1 MDNFV
6 TDYVYFDDSSNEF
19 KNVNIKINIIK
30 EKFVIEISSN
40 DILKDSCVLEI
51 LKQLNN
57 NLTKKLRIS
66 LVEECEIFV
75 IDKNNKRKIELEY
88 GEFFIKNTIKQS

>member
-6 TDYVYFDDSSNEF
+6 TDYVYFDEEGDEF
-19 KNVNIKINIIK
+19 KNVHIQMNIIDDEFVINI
-30 EKFVIEISSN
+30 SSEEY
-40 DILKDSCVLEI
+40 LKDRDILEI

-57 NLTKKLRIS
+57 NFTKKLRIS

-75 IDKNNKRKIELEY
+75 TDKEHKRKIELEH
-88 GEFFIKNTIKQS
+88 GEFFIKKTINQD

>member
-6 TDYVYFDDSSNEF
+6 TDYVYFDEDTNEF
-19 KNVNIKINIIK
+19 KNVHIKINIVKNDFI
-30 EKFVIEISSN
+30 ITISSEEE
-40 DILKDSCVLEI
+40 LKDSSVLEI

-66 LVEECEIFV
+66 LVEECQIFV
-75 IDKNNKRKIELEY
+75 ESKESKRKIELEY
-88 GEFFIKNTIKQS
+88 GDFFIKRSIKER

>member
-6 TDYVYFDDSSNEF
+6 TDYVYFDEENNDF
-19 KNVNIKINIIK
+19 KNVHININVIKEEFVINIKS
-30 EKFVIEISSN
+30 E
-40 DILKDSCVLEI
+40 DILEDCAVLEI

-66 LVEECEIFV
+66 LVDECEIFV
-75 IDKNNKRKIELEY
+75 IDKNGTRKIELEY
-88 GEFFIKNTIKQS
+88 GEFFIKKTIKQS

>member
-6 TDYVYFDDSSNEF
+6 TDYVYFDDSINEF
-19 KNVNIKINIIK
+19 KNVHIKINIVK
-30 EKFVIEISSN
+30 EKFVIDISSE
-40 DILKDSCVLEI
+40 DILKDSCILEI

-57 NLTKKLRIS
+57 NLTRKLRIS
-66 LVEECEIFV
+66 LVDECEIFV
-75 IDKNNKRKIELEY
+75 TDKDSKRKIELEY

>member
-6 TDYVYFDDSSNEF
+6 TDYVYFDEETQEF
-19 KNVNIKINIIK
+19 KNVNIKMNVLRDEFIINI
-30 EKFVIEISSN
+30 SSE
-40 DILKDSCVLEI
+40 DILKDSSVLEI

-57 NLTKKLRIS
+57 NFTKKLRIS

-75 IDKNNKRKIELEY
+75 IDKDGNRKIELEY
-88 GEFFIKNTIKQS
+88 GEFFIKKTIKQS